1 MPVTDAA
8 TANKQEDT
16 MAYNSIILTKEDNI
30 AIIQMNNPKAM
41 NALEGELSAELLD
54 AYKDVAADPQIGA
67 VILTGAEKA
76 FCAGGDLKKLSKGF
90 ESVEAGYDYMKS
102 FRAMVTTFMNM
113 PKPTIAAVNG
123 YAVGAGFCI
132 AMQADLIL
140 ASDKAK
146 FGMAFQGVG
155 LIPDLA
161 GMYTLPRLVGLQR
174 AKELIFTGR
183 TVDAAEAKE
192 MGIINQI
199 VAHDDLLAEAKKLA
213 TKLANGPR
221 VALRMAKNVIND
233 SINMTLEQLLD
244 LEPHAQAIC
253 FASEDHKIGVNA
265 FFAKEKPKFVGK

>member
-1 MPVTDAA
+1 M
-8 TANKQEDT
+8 E
-16 MAYNSIILTKEDNI
+16 YNSIILTKEDNI

-41 NALEGELSAELLD
+41 NALEDELSAELLD
-54 AYKDVAADPQIGA
+54 AYKDVAADANIGA

-76 FCAGGDLKKLSKGF
+76 FCAGGDLKKLQKGF

-102 FRAMVTTFMNM
+102 FREMVTTFMNM

-123 YAVGAGFCI
+123 FAVGAGFCI

-183 TVDAAEAKE
+183 TIGAEEAKS
-192 MGIINQI
+192 MGIVNNII
-199 VAHDDLLAEAKKLA
+199 PHDELLAEAKKLA
-213 TKLANGPR
+213 VRLANGPR
-221 VALRMAKNVIND
+221 VALRMAKNVMND

-265 FFAKEKPKFVGK
+265 FFAKEKPRFIGK

>member
-1 MPVTDAA
+1 
-8 TANKQEDT
+8 
-16 MAYNSIILTKEDNI
+16 MAYNSIILTKEEGV
-30 AIIQMNNPKAM
+30 ALIQMNNPKAM
-41 NALEGELSAELLD
+41 NALEDELSAELLS
-54 AYKDVAADPQIGA
+54 AYQDVAADPDIGA
-67 VILTGAEKA
+67 VILTGAERA

-90 ESVEAGYDYMKS
+90 PTAEAGYDYMKS

-123 YAVGAGFCI
+123 FAVGAGFCI

-146 FGMAFQGVG
+146 FGMAFANVG

-174 AKELIFTGR
+174 VVPHDEL
-183 TVDAAEAKE
+183 
-192 MGIINQI
+192 
-199 VAHDDLLAEAKKLA
+199 LSEAKKLA
-213 TKLANGPR
+213 KQLADGPR

-244 LEPHAQAIC
+244 LEPHAQSIC
-253 FASEDHKIGVNA
+253 FQSEDHKIGVDA
-265 FFAKEKPKFVGK
+265 FFKKEKPIFKGR

>member
-1 MPVTDAA
+1 MADLIYEVKDHLARITLNRP
-8 TANKQEDT
+8 KQLNCFSEEMIHLWT
-16 MAYNSIILTKEDNI
+16 E
-30 AIIQMNNPKAM
+30 
-41 NALEGELSAELLD
+41 ALEDIRDRDDIYAVLLS
-54 AYKDVAADPQIGA
+54 GN
-67 VILTGAEKA
+67 GKA

-90 ESVEAGYDYMKS
+90 PTAEAGYDYMKS

-123 YAVGAGFCI
+123 FAVGAGFCI

-146 FGMAFQGVG
+146 FGMAFANVG

-183 TVDAAEAKE
+183 TIGAEEARD
-192 MGIINQI
+192 MGIVNR
-199 VAHDDLLAEAKKLA
+199 VVPHDELLSEAKKLA
-213 TKLANGPR
+213 KQLADGPR

-244 LEPHAQAIC
+244 LEPHAQSIC
-253 FASEDHKIGVNA
+253 FQSEDHKIGVDA
-265 FFAKEKPKFVGK
+265 FFKKEKPIFKGR

>member
-1 MPVTDAA
+1 
-8 TANKQEDT
+8 
-16 MAYNSIILTKEDNI
+16 MAYHSIILTKEDGV
-30 AIIQMNNPKAM
+30 AVIQMNNPKAM
-41 NALEGELSAELLD
+41 NALEDELSAELLS
-54 AYKDVAADPQIGA
+54 AYRDVAADPEIGA

-76 FCAGGDLKKLSKGF
+76 FCAGGDLKKLSQGF
-90 ESVEAGYDYMKS
+90 PSAEAGYDYMRS
-102 FRAMVTTFMNM
+102 FREMVTTFMNM

-146 FGMAFQGVG
+146 FGMAFANVG

-183 TVDAAEAKE
+183 TIGAEEAKD
-192 MGIINQI
+192 MGIVNQ
-199 VAHDDLLAEAKKLA
+199 VVSHDSLMDEAKKLA
-213 TKLANGPR
+213 KRLADGPR
-221 VALRMAKNVIND
+221 VALRMAKNVMND

-253 FASEDHKIGVNA
+253 FQSQDHKIGVDA
-265 FFAKEKPKFVGK
+265 FFQKTKPVFVGK